1 MNKLSNFP
9 IMFYAAV
16 MGLGGMCL
24 AYEKLNFIYQ
34 ISDFLFYFLRGFASA
49 IFLIITTFYLAK
61 LIKFPSKC
69 REEFSHQIKIN
80 FFATFSISLLILSIL
95 WKSNDAIYQILFYIG
110 IFIQTFLTFYVIS
123 FWINNNIATTNL
135 NPAWFIPIVRNLIV
149 VVADKSGGRFAW
161 YYFSVGIFFWLVLF
175 SNIFYRIIF
184 GEQLA
189 KKFMPTLFIL
199 IAPPA
204 IAFLDYVKITK
215 NFDTFAI
222 ILLNLTIFFSV
233 LPIFLYRNFIKLKF
247 FLSWWAFTFPLAAA
261 SLAFLRAYELGA
273 GEIFGYFGIFM
284 FALLLFFIFMVSF
297 FTIKAIMNAQICTDE

>member
-69 REEFSHQIKIN
+69 REEFSHQIKN

-110 IFIQTFLTFYVIS
+110 VFIQTFLTFYVIS
-123 FWINNNIATTNL
+123 FWINNSITTTNL
-135 NPAWFIPIVRNLIV
+135 NPAWFIPIVGNLIV
-149 VVADKSGGRFAW
+149 VVADKSGGGFAW

-175 SNIFYRIIF
+175 WQYLLQNYFWRTII
-184 GEQLA
+184 E
-189 KKFMPTLFIL
+189 K
-199 IAPPA
+199 
-204 IAFLDYVKITK
+204 
-215 NFDTFAI
+215 
-222 ILLNLTIFFSV
+222 
-233 LPIFLYRNFIKLKF
+233 
-247 FLSWWAFTFPLAAA
+247 
-261 SLAFLRAYELGA
+261 
-273 GEIFGYFGIFM
+273 
-284 FALLLFFIFMVSF
+284 
-297 FTIKAIMNAQICTDE
+297 ICTNAFYTYRSAGNRLFRLC